1 MPEVVEGRLCLL
13 EVMRRVLLCVI
24 EAVEGELC
32 LLDVLEVKEG
42 TRGMLVCMLEA
53 VEGGLC
59 LLETLEVL
67 EAMRCM
73 LETAEGELRLLDVL
87 DVLDVEAMR
96 YMLLCT
102 LEAVEGG
109 LCFARDVG
117 GDALCAALYAG

>member
-13 EVMRRVLLCVI
+13 EVMRRVLLCML
-24 EAVEGELC
+24 EAVEGGLG
-32 LLDVLEVKEG
+32 VLEAPEAMRSV
-42 TRGMLVCMLEA
+42 LLCMLEA
-53 VEGGLC
+53 MEGGLC

-109 LCFARDVG
+109 LCFARDV
-117 GDALCAALYAG
+117 